1 MYPAVPI
8 SPTEVTERADKAD
21 RVCSPNK
28 RAVERIPIVTSSV
41 LSWKIQHSIAKRDT
55 AFGIAWIDGRVGQG
69 EDGCIRGKG
78 RKTR

>member
-41 LSWKIQHSIAKRDT
+41 LSWKIQHSIAERNA
-55 AFGIAWIDGRVGQG
+55 AFGIAWGASRPGW
-69 EDGCIRGKG
+69 EW
-78 RKTR
+78 

>member
-1 MYPAVPI
+1 MTPVSRVSVMYPAVPM

-28 RAVERIPIVTSSV
+28 RAVDRIPIFTSSV
-41 LSWKIQHSIAKRDT
+41 LSWRIRYSIAEWSRDWR
-55 AFGIAWIDGRVGQG
+55 GSSVG
-69 EDGCIRGKG
+69 GKG